1 MSALLVSSQSSFF
14 SLESGATYSNWR
26 DASFLNY
33 DYSPGLEIGLSYGKG
48 FGDDDR
54 WEINPG
60 VFYQQKGIKYD
71 GKYTDIQGENW
82 GDFQQK
88 QIHHVIQMPVALN
101 YFLTSNRKIFITAG
115 VYVGYFISGTIRTR
129 TIETETKEKNI
140 YKSKMNS
147 SEWKGFESG
156 LGAGVGYVFKI
167 KKEPVLFTKF
177 CYQYSVGLF
186 SERSYSSQPFYLIQ
200 LSVGYRLL
208 L

>member
-1 MSALLVSSQSSFF
+1 
-14 SLESGATYSNWR
+14 
-26 DASFLNY
+26 
-33 DYSPGLEIGLSYGKG
+33 
-48 FGDDDR
+48 
-54 WEINPG
+54 
-60 VFYQQKGIKYD
+60 
-71 GKYTDIQGENW
+71 
-82 GDFQQK
+82 
-88 QIHHVIQMPVALN
+88 MPVALN
-101 YFLTSNRKIFITAG
+101 YYLTSNRTIFITAG

-186 SERSYSSQPFYLIQ
+186 SERSYSSQPFNLFQ